1 MYHRI
6 TTLPLSAL
14 LLVFAILGCAKE
26 ETPAT
31 AETLAPEVPSH
42 IQAAVDDALATLEHD
57 YTHPPVSGEVTSR
70 ATVYVPAGSTNALA
84 AAIAQAGPGGKVVLK
99 SGSHWET
106 ETVMITQMV
115 TITGEKDAILYVD
128 VLPANTTNAAGQFIT
143 EAGIWVKNAPA
154 VVIENL
160 DIRPTGA
167 DGSMGIFLER
177 GLRARIQNNKFT
189 NFRYPLWLSDLSNMT
204 AIYDN
209 EIVGGGISDWGITV
223 ESGKDVKLKG
233 NSSTGTVVGLFLGDE
248 RGIAE
253 GNKFNGGAI
262 GILLCTVQGAINL
275 PTGKALQK
283 AVPSNQVKLI
293 SNDCKDNIWN
303 YLVIDGAYNNILF
316 RNKASNPGLYDI
328 ETAGPTSRFGVPS
341 PTSINNVVINISN
354 DIISKNCGEGNIF
367 LAGKM
372 VNIAEDP
379 CF

>member
-1 MYHRI
+1 MNYFKI
-6 TTLPLSAL
+6 TLPLLTL
-14 LLVFAILGCAKE
+14 LLVMLIGCAKDVMP
-26 ETPAT
+26 TPGELQNQEIPA
-31 AETLAPEVPSH
+31 A
-42 IQAAVDDALATLEHD
+42 IQAAVDDALAEIEYD
-57 YTHPPVSGEVTSR
+57 YNNPYTSGEVSSR

-84 AAIAQAGPGGKVVLK
+84 AAIAQAGPGGKVVLQ

-115 TITGEKDAILYVD
+115 TIIGEKDAILYVD
-128 VLPANTTNAAGQFIT
+128 VLPAVTRSATNQIIT

-167 DGSMGIFLER
+167 NGSMAIFLER

-189 NFRYPLWLSDLSNMT
+189 NFRYPIWLSDLSNMVS
-204 AIYDN
+204 IYDN
-209 EIVGGGISDWGITV
+209 EIVSGGVSFWGITV
-223 ESGKDVKLKG
+223 ESGKDVKVKG
-233 NSSTGTVVGLFLGDE
+233 NTSTGVVTALFLSDE

-262 GILLCTVQGAINL
+262 GILLCTVQGTIDL
-275 PTGKALQK
+275 PTGKALQN
-283 AVPSNQVKLI
+283 AIPSNQAKLI
-293 SNDCKDNIWN
+293 NNDCNNNTWN
-303 YLVIDGAYNNILF
+303 YLVIDGAFNNILF

-328 ETAGPTSRFGVPS
+328 ETAGPTSRFGSPS
-341 PTSINNVVINISN
+341 PTSSNNVVINISN
-354 DIISKNCGEGNIF
+354 DIISKNCGVGNIF

-372 VNIAEDP
+372 VNTAEDP